1 MKLPTCWRFNLF
13 PFQLC
18 MISENSAHRQ
28 GSHGRVFADVFLP
41 VLHFRLIP
49 RYVRVPVVLCSSSW
63 SGNVSTHCIISDV
76 ISGMMPIL
84 LSLSWVFTVAITVKN
99 IVWEKESRQ
108 KELMKM
114 MGLSGT

>member
-1 MKLPTCWRFNLF
+1 
-13 PFQLC
+13 
-18 MISENSAHRQ
+18 MISANSAHRQ
-28 GSHGRVFADVFLP
+28 DSHGRVFADVFLP

-63 SGNVSTHCIISDV
+63 SGKASTHGIISDV

-114 MGLSGT
+114 MGLSGA

>member
-1 MKLPTCWRFNLF
+1 MK
-13 PFQLC
+13 
-18 MISENSAHRQ
+18 NSTQRKI
-28 GSHGRVFADVFLP
+28 SHGRVFTDVLLP

-63 SGNVSTHCIISDV
+63 SGNASSHCTFSDV

-114 MGLSGT
+114 MGLSGD